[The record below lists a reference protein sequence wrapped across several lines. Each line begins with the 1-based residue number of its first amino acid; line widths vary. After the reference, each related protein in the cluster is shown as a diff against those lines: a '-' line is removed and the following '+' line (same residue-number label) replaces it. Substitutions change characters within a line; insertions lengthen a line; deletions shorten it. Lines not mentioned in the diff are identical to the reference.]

1 MTNYESNCVMS
12 DLIGKTVKALYLS
25 HDQADLFVLHN
36 EGMAAYGC
44 YGDCC
49 SETWIADIVGVSGL
63 LGHTVLE
70 AQDIDLP
77 DIQDER
83 CRQEDDRFYGIKLL
97 TTGGYVDIVYRN
109 SSNGYYGGE
118 LLRETASE
126 DLDVLELI
134 EIKEDY
140 SA

>member
-1 MTNYESNCVMS
+1 M
-12 DLIGKTVKALYLS
+12 
-25 HDQADLFVLHN
+25 
-36 EGMAAYGC
+36 
-44 YGDCC
+44 
-49 SETWIADIVGVSGL
+49 
-63 LGHTVLE
+63 
-70 AQDIDLP
+70 P

-83 CRQEDDRFYGIKLL
+83 CRQDDDRFYGIKLL

-118 LLRETASE
+118 LLRDTAPE
-126 DLDVLELI
+126 ILDDLDLI